1 MPEPARR
8 MGRRDQVID
17 TFVSDRPEAESQTG
31 RPNGKIDSIEIS
43 LKSDMVCS
51 NINRV
56 AILHVLKRC
65 PGNEMQA
72 EKLAQIIGVSHRT
85 VLYHLDILEDYEL
98 VEVKGFRKKGQKM
111 LRSVWGLSENNG
123 HTHKVFSTIAKKVPH
138 HEIMKLIRGNGLDAA
153 YQRKAPSQPN

>member
-17 TFVSDRPEAESQTG
+17 TFGSDHSEADCPAG

-65 PGNEMQA
+65 PGKEMQA

-111 LRSVWGLSENNG
+111 LRSVWGLRSQDSHAGKIFEMISKKIPPSEVISSLKASGYPNL
-123 HTHKVFSTIAKKVPH
+123 SRKVP
-138 HEIMKLIRGNGLDAA
+138 N
-153 YQRKAPSQPN
+153 